1 MKSAVIVFPGSNRER
16 DMVMALRAAFGA
28 APAEVWHTE
37 TQLPE
42 TDLIVI
48 PGGFSYGDYLR
59 AGCMAAQSPV
69 IRAVHEAAEK
79 GVAVLGVCNGFQVL
93 CETGLLPGALMRNAG
108 LKFICK
114 DVHLRVENPASVFL
128 GGYRAGDVMRVPVAH
143 HDGNYFADTET
154 LDKLEGEGLVA
165 VRYCDAGG
173 KVTDEANPNG
183 SQRSIAGIYNDK
195 LNVLGMMPHPEDAVE
210 ELTCGTGGKALF
222 DGGAAALAGAA

>member
-1 MKSAVIVFPGSNRER
+1 
-16 DMVMALRAAFGA
+16 
-28 APAEVWHTE
+28 
-37 TQLPE
+37 
-42 TDLIVI
+42 
-48 PGGFSYGDYLR
+48 
-59 AGCMAAQSPV
+59 
-69 IRAVHEAAEK
+69 
-79 GVAVLGVCNGFQVL
+79 
-93 CETGLLPGALMRNAG
+93 
-108 LKFICK
+108 
-114 DVHLRVENPASVFL
+114 
-128 GGYRAGDVMRVPVAH
+128 MRVPVAH

-222 DGGAAALAGAA
+222 DGVAAALAGAA